1 MEKLTK
7 EVLEVMSK
15 EELMEAVETLQLKLE
30 VAEKEIASLKSL
42 AEIGKKYMEHLKAE
56 ALRLIKAVDG
66 ENTSLLKLIDKAD
79 ADTLKAIVDEYTEKG
94 KRKVQGGLK
103 KGLHRRAYRRN
114 SHEGGLCHPFKAQR
128 KTYKGGR
135 ITCQ

>member
-94 KRKVQGGLK
+94 KEK
-103 KGLHRRAYRRN
+103 
-114 SHEGGLCHPFKAQR
+114 FKAVTR
-128 KTYKGGR
+128 KDYTEELTAETLMKADYATLLKLKEKL
-135 ITCQ
+135 IKEVE